1 MLVFFLSLTQ
11 QEPVVTVEG
20 VDIVRLSISI
30 PSQTI
35 KMPNLDPSMVTVPNL
50 GGTVPSLG
58 NVPNLDIPSLD
69 LSNLD
74 LKNPSSLGK
83 SLQDR
88 LSNFGK
94 EVSDL
99 GKNVS
104 QIGKNVT
111 REVSKAGRNVSKEVS
126 KDLSRIGD
134 EIQRAIQNNFEGLQ
148 VDLNAQVNVTASV
161 YNPNSFDGIFN
172 FMNMGIYLFGIHVS
186 NISLPAFELGK
197 KQTKI
202 ATVPIVVKSFP
213 LLSTSSSA
221 QVRSPIAA
229 AMRERKIKMQTFIN
243 AQGKVRVW
251 GISSPTYNVTV
262 MCVMTRPS
270 TWDDVEAGQGNLV
283 TATSEGERADVAG
296 DANDVVNQKALS
308 AEQAIF
314 LCLSEIEED
323 DRRKA
328 RKRRV
333 LLAGGAALILLA
345 LLIAAAVAVGVTA
358 SKKKCQES
366 NNATS
371 ADAMLTQQQQ
381 QVGELVGTVQIGGR
395 WGNVST
401 VVAKLDIQ
409 PNTNG
414 VISAKGGGATSS
426 WDAATWQPSRG
437 AVEDTSAV
445 QQLANPE
452 LTPVNGRVFGMG
464 VESGATT
471 DPYDYGA
478 AESPPPPPAS
488 PTPSPPPPASPPPS
502 PPAAPQT
509 PSEAPAAN
517 SSSSGP
523 LDILSRI
530 AALIKPPDLSVQG
543 VDFQNGHLTVSGP
556 DSWSFS
562 LEPFKEVS
570 LDLTALINVAAV
582 VSNPNPIEIIAQE
595 VNMDV
600 SFYSVDVGYADIP
613 DFTLPANSSATITVP
628 FNIDNFPLLSFS
640 DQSLIT
646 GSIANGE
653 LEFQVVINLK
663 ARTRILQSL
672 TPAFNVQLVCNA
684 VVNPTQNN
692 VLSKSC
698 STNIAT

>member
-1 MLVFFLSLTQ
+1 MAPHP
-11 QEPVVTVEG
+11 E
-20 VDIVRLSISI
+20 R
-30 PSQTI
+30 
-35 KMPNLDPSMVTVPNL
+35 
-50 GGTVPSLG
+50 
-58 NVPNLDIPSLD
+58 
-69 LSNLD
+69 
-74 LKNPSSLGK
+74 PSSW
-83 SLQDR
+83 
-88 LSNFGK
+88 
-94 EVSDL
+94 E
-99 GKNVS
+99 
-104 QIGKNVT
+104 
-111 REVSKAGRNVSKEVS
+111 
-126 KDLSRIGD
+126 
-134 EIQRAIQNNFEGLQ
+134 
-148 VDLNAQVNVTASV
+148 
-161 YNPNSFDGIFN
+161 
-172 FMNMGIYLFGIHVS
+172 
-186 NISLPAFELGK
+186 
-197 KQTKI
+197 
-202 ATVPIVVKSFP
+202 
-213 LLSTSSSA
+213 
-221 QVRSPIAA
+221 
-229 AMRERKIKMQTFIN
+229 
-243 AQGKVRVW
+243 
-251 GISSPTYNVTV
+251 
-262 MCVMTRPS
+262 
-270 TWDDVEAGQGNLV
+270 DVEAGQRNLV
-283 TATSEGERADVAG
+283 TATVEGERADVAG
-296 DANDVVNQKALS
+296 DADDVVNQKALS

-314 LCLSEIEED
+314 LRLSEIEED
-323 DRRKA
+323 ERRKV
-328 RKRRV
+328 RKRRA

-345 LLIAAAVAVGVTA
+345 LLIAAAVAIGVTA

-366 NNATS
+366 ADQSSNATP

-381 QVGELVGTVQIGGR
+381 EQQGELVGTVQIGGR
-395 WGNVST
+395 WGDVST

-414 VISAKGGGATSS
+414 VISANGGGATSS
-426 WDAATWQPSRG
+426 WDAATWQPSGG

-452 LTPVNGRVFGMG
+452 LTPVDGRVFGMG
-464 VESGATT
+464 VGSGATT
-471 DPYDYGA
+471 DPYDYFADSPPPPSTPA
-478 AESPPPPPAS
+478 ASPPPPPS
-488 PTPSPPPPASPPPS
+488 PAAPASPPPS
-502 PPAAPQT
+502 PPAATQAP
-509 PSEAPAAN
+509 PEAPGAN
-517 SSSSGP
+517 SGSSGP
-523 LDILSRI
+523 TDILSRI

-543 VDFQNGHLTVSGP
+543 VDFQNGHLSVSGP

-600 SFYSVDVGYADIP
+600 SFYSVDVGYANIP